1 MAEADNG
8 GQELCKLF
16 PCLLPVLWLTAA
28 QYDLPKQARAY
39 IEFIGEFVGV
49 PVGWVGTGPARED
62 MIVLHGADAVLA

>member
-1 MAEADNG
+1 M
-8 GQELCKLF
+8 
-16 PCLLPVLWLTAA
+16 PLLTDK

-62 MIVLHGADAVLA
+62 MIVLHGAEGVLA

>member
-1 MAEADNG
+1 MI
-8 GQELCKLF
+8 
-16 PCLLPVLWLTAA
+16 PYLLPVPSLTDK

-62 MIVLHGADAVLA
+62 MIVLGGADAVLA